1 MICKNC
7 GNEFEEGT
15 KFCSECG
22 TKVDIEENNSVE
34 IKNEETV
41 EEKENSSQV
50 QDAISVN
57 DNSDKKSFIKEI
69 MADEKKKKIFIVG
82 VIAIIV
88 IFIVIIIAASKS
100 GSNNNYYGNNDS
112 YNSGYNDD
120 NDDFGNNEVVTQPQ
134 VTESV
139 TANQNNNYEINYPE
153 GTIYYSY
160 FSEIG
165 MKITDVKTTTTADG
179 NVKIQIEVE
188 KVSQKLT
195 DDLDR
200 RENEDGL
207 WFWLVLNIYDSN
219 GMIIETIDST
229 LSHLSYDDPVGT
241 EYIMTEN
248 SYTFN
253 RDNIDIA
260 KIDIVER
267 H

>member
-134 VTESV
+134 TTEV
-139 TANQNNNYEINYPE
+139 PTVATVDNIEVVYDDVIYYQNHNNAIKINNYQIVPNSLGGYNVYFNFEKMKGDNINFAAD
-153 GTIYYSY
+153 IY
-160 FSEIG
+160 
-165 MKITDVKTTTTADG
+165 
-179 NVKIQIEVE
+179 
-188 KVSQKLT
+188 L
-195 DDLDR
+195 
-200 RENEDGL
+200 
-207 WFWLVLNIYDSN
+207 YDSN
-219 GMIIETIDST
+219 GTIINDNQLYAYPFGNDEIGKKYKDDFWIFPEIADSVVRIEI
-229 LSHLSYDDPVGT
+229 VG
-241 EYIMTEN
+241 
-248 SYTFN
+248 
-253 RDNIDIA
+253 D
-260 KIDIVER
+260 
-267 H
+267 